1 MPCFFNVAIHNP
13 GSVGNDQTFKHRS
26 TNLSQNYRGLPR
38 SSPSTSPY
46 FSLPQHA
53 KNHDQYSIA
62 FRFTP
67 KEPING
73 DDIVFG
79 NDFDHPIRDRLPPGF
94 NTAFKIVKWAVDP
107 GLDGDVYAEKPY
119 LYGPLASSLN
129 ILRVGESGAEK
140 ASKAEL
146 GDDGEGMIFE
156 EGGEGDGEDLRK
168 EKGVPDSEAARKKFF
183 LTEANRKDWE
193 FEAGREHWG
202 DFFNPYLDFN
212 GRTLHL
218 T

>member
-1 MPCFFNVAIHNP
+1 M
-13 GSVGNDQTFKHRS
+13 
-26 TNLSQNYRGLPR
+26 
-38 SSPSTSPY
+38 
-46 FSLPQHA
+46 
-53 KNHDQYSIA
+53 
-62 FRFTP
+62 
-67 KEPING
+67 
-73 DDIVFG
+73 
-79 NDFDHPIRDRLPPGF
+79 
-94 NTAFKIVKWAVDP
+94 KWAVDP

-212 GRTLHL
+212 GRTVHL